1 MTAASMGSCR
11 FLARRSPWGRFGS
24 VVIACKRLHRV
35 HRRFKH
41 SEEAKTTMDGRKL
54 EAIDA
59 KASKLSSLSKGVT
72 REKRDVFVRRT
83 RVPQCGRR
91 QKRFLPETRNYLTRD
106 AWLRICYT
114 IF

>member
-1 MTAASMGSCR
+1 
-11 FLARRSPWGRFGS
+11 
-24 VVIACKRLHRV
+24 
-35 HRRFKH
+35 
-41 SEEAKTTMDGRKL
+41 MDGRKL

-91 QKRFLPETRNYLTRD
+91 QKRFLPDSETRNYLTRD